1 MMGHELNIVNMM
13 NNNEDSDDS
22 DLEEYKIDN
31 VEKTDLRH
39 SSGEQVCIPIH
50 CQLPSSNTPLH
61 VLIYT
66 SIYIYNNISY
76 YSVTDVWTT

>member
-1 MMGHELNIVNMM
+1 MGHELNIVNMM

-50 CQLPSSNTPLH
+50 C
-61 VLIYT
+61 
-66 SIYIYNNISY
+66 
-76 YSVTDVWTT
+76 